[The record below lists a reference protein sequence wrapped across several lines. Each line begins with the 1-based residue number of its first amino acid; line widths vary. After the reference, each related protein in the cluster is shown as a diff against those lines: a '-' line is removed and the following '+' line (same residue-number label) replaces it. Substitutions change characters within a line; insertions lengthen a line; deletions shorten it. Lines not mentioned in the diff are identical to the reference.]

1 LSSHASCPRCGGG
14 FHCGVR
20 DSAPCWCGGVTLSAE
35 VLQLLREHYTACLC
49 PSCLREIA
57 AMPIDT
63 LRADMKKPAQ
73 S

>member
-1 LSSHASCPRCGGG
+1 
-14 FHCGVR
+14 
-20 DSAPCWCGGVTLSAE
+20 
-35 VLQLLREHYTACLC
+35 LQLLRERYTTCLC
-49 PSCLREIA
+49 PACLREIA